1 MNGYDVHLIG
11 SIPLRNAREVFKV
24 VSSLLG
30 SKLPRIP
37 DGETGERSQWLGWI
51 GPVFA
56 NNPDFEATGQVS
68 RVHATSDPRP
78 LHRIKPSV
86 GIRDLHFGNL
96 RIADEAIASFKDFQ
110 ELKTAGVIPKRCRFQ
125 VSIANPISVVH
136 RFVVDEDQ
144 PAAVA
149 AYERAMVAEIDKIVA
164 HIPPDELAIQLDVA
178 QHVFKPLETGEP
190 NRFGASRQEMMS
202 AYSSMAIRW
211 GNAVPSGVELLYHLC
226 YGNNAGR
233 HAVEPATLDVQVA
246 FANALSVGICRDISL
261 IHMSVPCDRDDA
273 AYFEPLR
280 RLRLRSETRIALGL
294 IHDTDGIAGT
304 RHRMGVASNYL
315 RDFLIATECGFGRR
329 PPNTIFA
336 LLQIHAELA
345 GVSGSDTVKGPELRS

>member
-1 MNGYDVHLIG
+1 MSSYDVHLVG
-11 SIPLRNAREVFKV
+11 SIPLRNAREVFEV

-30 SKLPRIP
+30 PRLPRLP

-51 GPVFA
+51 APIFA
-56 NNPDFEATGQVS
+56 NHPDFEATGQMS

-78 LHRIKPSV
+78 LHRIKPGV
-86 GIRDLHFGNL
+86 RVRNLHFDNL

-110 ELKTAGVIPKRCRFQ
+110 ELKAAGVIAKQCRFQ

-144 PAAVA
+144 PAVVD
-149 AYERAMVAEIDKIVA
+149 AYERAMLAEIDKLA
-164 HIPPDELAIQLDVA
+164 AYIPADQLAIQLDVA
-178 QHVFKPLETGEP
+178 QHVFKPLETGEQ

-211 GNAVPSGVELLYHLC
+211 GNAVPPGVELLYHLC

-233 HAVEPATLDVQVA
+233 HAVEPATLDVQVD
-246 FANALSVGICRDISL
+246 FANALSVRIARDISL
-261 IHMSVPCDRDDA
+261 IHMSVPCDRDDD

-280 RLRLRSETRIALGL
+280 RLDLRAETRVALGL
-294 IHDTDGIAGT
+294 IHDTDGVAGT
-304 RHRMGVASNYL
+304 QRRMAVAGKYL

-329 PPNTIFA
+329 PANTISE
-336 LLQIHAELA
+336 LLRIHAELA
-345 GVSGSDTVKGPELRS
+345 GLAGR